1 MVRMNFVALKMLV
14 ADRAKYFGLIFA
26 IAFASFL
33 LANQI
38 SIFIGIMTRPASQ
51 IQDVVDAD
59 IWVMDPQTLYSDE
72 VYPLRD
78 YDLYRVRSVPG
89 VEWAVPFYKGLGRAK
104 APDGKFRTVILLGV
118 DDATLVGAPRRML
131 AGSIYDLGRPD
142 AAIIDQAGF
151 MYFFPG
157 EPLQAGKTLQMN
169 ERRVLIVGVSDA
181 SAPFQSFPVLH
192 TRYSQALGFVGRER
206 TLLSFVLAKPAA
218 GVSLEEI
225 CRRIEAATGLRAR
238 STAEFSWDAFRFYL
252 QNTGIPVNFGITV
265 MIALIVGTVIPGQTF
280 YIFTVENLKQFGALK
295 AIGVTNRRI
304 VAMILLQAAVVGA
317 TGYALGMGMAAA
329 FFSTT
334 VNYLPT
340 RGIVFPW
347 QVMVGIAVVVLF
359 VVGLASLVSI
369 RRVLV
374 LEPAVVFRG

>member
-1 MVRMNFVALKMLV
+1 MNFVALKMLV

-72 VYPLRD
+72 VYALRD

-89 VEWAVPFYKGLGRAK
+89 VEWAVPLYKGTGRAK
-104 APDGKFRTVILLGV
+104 APDGKFRTVILMGV
-118 DDATLVGAPRRML
+118 DDATLVGAPRKML
-131 AGSIYDLGRPD
+131 LASINDLRQPD
-142 AAIIDQAGF
+142 AAIIDRAGF
-151 MYFFPG
+151 LYFFPG
-157 EPLQAGKTLQMN
+157 EPLQVGRTLQMN
-169 ERRVLIVGVSDA
+169 ERRVLIVGISDA

-206 TLLSFVLAKPAA
+206 NLLSFVLAKPAA
-218 GVSLEEI
+218 GISTPDV
-225 CRRIEAATGLRAR
+225 CRRIEVATGLRAR
-238 STAEFSWDAFRFYL
+238 SSKEFSLDAFLFYL
-252 QNTGIPVNFGITV
+252 RNTGIPVNFGITV
-265 MIALIVGTVIPGQTF
+265 MIALIVGSVVPGQTF
-280 YIFTVENLKQFGALK
+280 YIFTMENLKQFGVLK

-304 VAMILLQAAVVGA
+304 VSMILLQAMVVGGA
-317 TGYALGMGMAAA
+317 GYALGMGMAAA
-329 FFSTT
+329 FFSIT

-340 RGIVFPW
+340 RGIVLPW
-347 QVMVGIAVVVLF
+347 QVMAGIAVVVLF
-359 VVGLASLVSI
+359 VVGLASLMSI

>member
-1 MVRMNFVALKMLV
+1 MNFVALKMLV
-14 ADRAKYFGLIFA
+14 SDRAKYFSLIFA

-38 SIFIGIMTRPASQ
+38 SIFIGIMARPSSQ
-51 IQDVVDAD
+51 VQDVVDAD
-59 IWVMDPQTLYSDE
+59 IWVMDPQTLYDGE
-72 VYPLRD
+72 VYSLRD

-89 VEWAVPFYKGLGRAK
+89 VEWAVPLYKGLGRAK
-104 APDGKFRTVILLGV
+104 GPDGKFRTVILLGV
-118 DDATLVGAPRRML
+118 NDATLVGAPRKML
-131 AGSIYDLGRPD
+131 LGSIYDLDRPD
-142 AAIIDQAGF
+142 AAIIDNAGF
-151 MYFFPG
+151 QYFFPG
-157 EPLQAGKTLQMN
+157 EPLQVAKTLEMN
-169 ERRVLIVGVSDA
+169 ERRVLIVGISDA

-206 TLLSFVLAKPAA
+206 NLLSFVLAKPAA
-218 GVSLEEI
+218 GMTVAEV
-225 CRRIEAATGLRAR
+225 CRRIEAATGLKAR
-238 STAEFSWDAFRFYL
+238 STAEFSWDAFLFYIR
-252 QNTGIPVNFGITV
+252 NTGIPVNFGITV

-304 VAMILLQAAVVGA
+304 VGMILLQAIVVGG
-317 TGYALGMGMAAA
+317 TGYALGMGITAA
-329 FFSTT
+329 FFART

-347 QVMVGIAVVVLF
+347 QVMAGIAVVVLF
-359 VVGLASLVSI
+359 VVGLASLISI